1 VRYSEIA
8 DELKVRHHSLRQFGI
23 GSRIFMIGFVMKTAL
38 ADSLSPLVDAVFG
51 LAQPTLVDAWT
62 GAFSYTLQL
71 YFDFGGY
78 SLMAIGLARMMGFH
92 FPQNFNNPY
101 LSTSIQDF
109 WQRWHMT
116 LSRFLRDYLYI
127 PFGGNR
133 RGAVRT
139 YVNLLMVMAI
149 GGLWHGS
156 SWNFIFWG
164 IWHGVL
170 LGGHRWF
177 SRLPSVKQKA
187 AVTSPMD
194 RAIAFAWRNALTML
208 VVMLGWV
215 IFRAHDLANAGAMY
229 AGMLGLH
236 GVALSD
242 ALAWQATPDRVWLI
256 PLAIVV
262 VYLPLLRGLRRPA
275 PSPSAALVSR
285 WAGLRLAWSTVAP
298 VVGFMLAIVLL
309 YSRAAVPFLYFQF

>member
-1 VRYSEIA
+1 
-8 DELKVRHHSLRQFGI
+8 
-23 GSRIFMIGFVMKTAL
+23 
-38 ADSLSPLVDAVFG
+38 
-51 LAQPTLVDAWT
+51 
-62 GAFSYTLQL
+62 
-71 YFDFGGY
+71 
-78 SLMAIGLARMMGFH
+78 
-92 FPQNFNNPY
+92 
-101 LSTSIQDF
+101 
-109 WQRWHMT
+109 
-116 LSRFLRDYLYI
+116 
-127 PFGGNR
+127 
-133 RGAVRT
+133 
-139 YVNLLMVMAI
+139 
-149 GGLWHGS
+149 
-156 SWNFIFWG
+156 
-164 IWHGVL
+164 
-170 LGGHRWF
+170 
-177 SRLPSVKQKA
+177 
-187 AVTSPMD
+187 
-194 RAIAFAWRNALTML
+194 ML

-256 PLAIVV
+256 PLAIMV